1 MLVFALGFA
10 AGASAQVFTGR
21 IDVTVVDTTG
31 GRLPGVN
38 VDLTGPAIQ
47 TEVTDAQGQAHF
59 LNLPVGTYTVK
70 ASLSGFNPYSNN
82 QVQVAT
88 GAATALDVKLGVA
101 GTQTTVNVTAA
112 TPVIDVKKDTTTT
125 NITLDELQ
133 NIPTARD
140 PWVVMQTVPSIY
152 VDRVNVGGSESGQQS
167 NYMGKG
173 APTSQNTWN
182 LDGIPIT
189 DMAATGSTPSYY
201 DFDMFQEMAVT
212 TGGADATVATPGVQL
227 NLVLKKGTNTVHAD
241 GNAYFENQSLQ
252 GNNMDPALAKRIG
265 VAAGSATQC
274 VTSNYTSHCGNR
286 TDKYND
292 DGFDLGGPIFKDRL
306 WGWGRVGR
314 TDVRILTLTGVP
326 DETFLNNYAFK
337 ADAQATDSMRLNF
350 TFFENNKVKNGRGA
364 SATRPAET
372 TWDQSG
378 PTRMYKGEGNW
389 VLGQNLFA
397 AARFSYTQAGF
408 SLIPIGGLTPNE
420 YEDDNLVFHGSY
432 LQFTTTRPQWYGGA
446 DASYF
451 AGKQEIK
458 FGFGYRRTPVDSLS
472 VYPGSRVVTIWN
484 GYPNMLAYAYRD
496 LPSSVVGKYLN
507 GYVNDTISLNRLTVQ
522 AGLRFDHETSSLNAM
537 TAAAVPGF
545 EAVLP
550 ALSAPAQDNV
560 YDFNTLGP
568 RVGVTYALDESHKT
582 IARASYALFAS
593 QLPAGAATFMST
605 IQYSYAYYNAVDKNG
620 DGIAE
625 INELTTPVNKPVG
638 TVGFDPSNPTAL
650 TTANQVGSVS
660 SPRTNEFMVGV
671 DRELMSNFGVSA
683 TFTYRRITNT
693 IWQRP
698 IGVTSASYT
707 QTGTLS
713 GTFANVGSVS
723 VPIYGLPAN
732 ADPTAG
738 YISENRP
745 DYHQR
750 YMGFELSATKR
761 MSNHWM
767 GRLGFATSSWD
778 EFFDGPGGILDKTP
792 TPFETFGVGGT
803 SKFTAAGPLINGG
816 PVVVE
821 SAGSGKSQI
830 YLIPP
835 QYQLSANGMYQF
847 PWGID
852 AGANLLFRQGYAE
865 PFFRSRVSSGDP
877 LAPTKT
883 VLIASGAD
891 TFRLPN
897 VTSLDARIEKAFKFN
912 RATLAIDLDV
922 FNILNEGTTLGLQYD
937 ARSASYG
944 LIQEIMQPRI
954 ARLGARFVF

>member
-1 MLVFALGFA
+1 
-10 AGASAQVFTGR
+10 
-21 IDVTVVDTTG
+21 
-31 GRLPGVN
+31 
-38 VDLTGPAIQ
+38 
-47 TEVTDAQGQAHF
+47 
-59 LNLPVGTYTVK
+59 
-70 ASLSGFNPYSNN
+70 
-82 QVQVAT
+82 
-88 GAATALDVKLGVA
+88 
-101 GTQTTVNVTAA
+101 
-112 TPVIDVKKDTTTT
+112 
-125 NITLDELQ
+125 
-133 NIPTARD
+133 
-140 PWVVMQTVPSIY
+140 
-152 VDRVNVGGSESGQQS
+152 
-167 NYMGKG
+167 
-173 APTSQNTWN
+173 
-182 LDGIPIT
+182 
-189 DMAATGSTPSYY
+189 
-201 DFDMFQEMAVT
+201 
-212 TGGADATVATPGVQL
+212 
-227 NLVLKKGTNTVHAD
+227 
-241 GNAYFENQSLQ
+241 
-252 GNNMDPALAKRIG
+252 
-265 VAAGSATQC
+265 
-274 VTSNYTSHCGNR
+274 
-286 TDKYND
+286 
-292 DGFDLGGPIFKDRL
+292 
-306 WGWGRVGR
+306 
-314 TDVRILTLTGVP
+314 
-326 DETFLNNYAFK
+326 
-337 ADAQATDSMRLNF
+337 
-350 TFFENNKVKNGRGA
+350 
-364 SATRPAET
+364 
-372 TWDQSG
+372 
-378 PTRMYKGEGNW
+378 
-389 VLGQNLFA
+389 
-397 AARFSYTQAGF
+397 
-408 SLIPIGGLTPNE
+408 
-420 YEDDNLVFHGSY
+420 
-432 LQFTTTRPQWYGGA
+432 
-446 DASYF
+446 
-451 AGKQEIK
+451 
-458 FGFGYRRTPVDSLS
+458 
-472 VYPGSRVVTIWN
+472 
-484 GYPNMLAYAYRD
+484 
-496 LPSSVVGKYLN
+496 
-507 GYVNDTISLNRLTVQ
+507 
-522 AGLRFDHETSSLNAM
+522 
-537 TAAAVPGF
+537 
-545 EAVLP
+545 
-550 ALSAPAQDNV
+550 
-560 YDFNTLGP
+560 
-568 RVGVTYALDESHKT
+568 
-582 IARASYALFAS
+582 
-593 QLPAGAATFMST
+593 
-605 IQYSYAYYNAVDKNG
+605 
-620 DGIAE
+620 
-625 INELTTPVNKPVG
+625 
-638 TVGFDPSNPTAL
+638 
-650 TTANQVGSVS
+650 
-660 SPRTNEFMVGV
+660 
-671 DRELMSNFGVSA
+671 MSNFGVSA